1 MSAGIGSDRRGG
13 VAVEFALIAPVFLM
27 IVLMLVQGAIALQ
40 RWNAMQTVG
49 ATVARC
55 LAIASPRCTSSGGGG
70 GGGGGGGADPAVA
83 YAIQTAKAQGVGAL
97 TAEMIGIDTTT
108 SASGVSYSRVSLDV
122 PVTIFG
128 ASVTLRSISQVHR
141 S

>member
-1 MSAGIGSDRRGG
+1 MSAGIVSDRRGG

-70 GGGGGGGADPAVA
+70 GADPAVA

-97 TAEMIGIDTTT
+97 TAEMIGIDTTM

-122 PVTIFG
+122 PVNILG
-128 ASVTLRSISQVHR
+128 ASVTLRSISQVPQ